1 MTLLQICK
9 AAGAAGAAARPF
21 AVSLDATKVYD
32 QEVRGVE
39 LTHTECEDFWF
50 TILDL
55 NISPD
60 ELRSIYA
67 ASHIAGKYFHAVATV
82 SFFCPGMVTL
92 SDDEETLT
100 MGARVDVHP
109 DWIVITFSSY
119 DDDNGEFFQLIIQF
133 DAELPHE

>member
-1 MTLLQICK
+1 MATLISICK
-9 AAGAAGAAARPF
+9 AAADDDQRPLRYRF
-21 AVSLDATKVYD
+21 DATKVYD

-50 TILDL
+50 TTLDL

-92 SDDEETLT
+92 SDDDETLT